1 MIVTIAADVLGVENN
16 GTTTACM
23 NLVRYLQARG
33 DEVRILCCDQDKKG
47 MENYYVVPTLNL
59 GSFLNKIVEKNGV
72 VLAKPDKNIITEAIK
87 DADVVHVMMPFAL
100 GKKATKIA
108 KKLNKPVTAGFHV
121 QAENFTSHIGMMNC
135 GIINHLTYKS
145 FYRGMYKDVDAIHYP
160 TEFIKTIFERNVHKK
175 TNAYVISNG
184 VHNRFQ
190 KMDIAKPE
198 ELKGKQILAVVN
210 FPPRQIA
217 NFLSEVLVLGT
228 YSKQGVVLIKPDINV
243 ENGDKL
249 G

>member
-190 KMDIAKPE
+190 KMDIAKPRR
-198 ELKGKQILAVVN
+198 I
-210 FPPRQIA
+210 
-217 NFLSEVLVLGT
+217 
-228 YSKQGVVLIKPDINV
+228 
-243 ENGDKL
+243 
-249 G
+249 